1 MSPAPQ
7 SGDSGA
13 AVPAGNM
20 DAVTAGRHRPLA
32 YGQAAADAA
41 PAAPKSSNE
50 LAQARTALAS
60 QRTLMAADRSLMAWV
75 RTGLS
80 MISFGFTIYKIL
92 EGFQRSGADVVQTH
106 TPRSVGLF
114 LTGMGTLA
122 IVIGTIEYWER
133 RRSYL
138 AFGDVKLWRPAFVMA
153 LLVSAAGMS
162 LFVGIIWRLL

>member
-1 MSPAPQ
+1 MSPTPQ
-7 SGDSGA
+7 SGDSDA
-13 AVPAGNM
+13 SDPAGNK
-20 DAVTAGRHRPLA
+20 DSATGGRHRPPA
-32 YGQAAADAA
+32 HGQPAADAA
-41 PAAPKSSNE
+41 PAAAKSSNE
-50 LAQARTALAS
+50 LAQARTVLAS

-92 EGFQRSGADVVQTH
+92 QGFQGSGAEVVETH
-106 TPRSVGLF
+106 SPRSVGLF

-138 AFGDVKLWRPAFVMA
+138 AFGHVKLWRPAFVMA

-162 LFVGIIWRLL
+162 LFVGIIWRVL